1 MTLEEK
7 RADEG
12 RDGAGKEILYGVE
25 KFRGKAKWLVVSMVE
40 LVEVFIEERKVK
52 EPVTPVKHGVL
63 HQEEERELGNH
74 LQPAGRIDI
83 HHH

>member
-1 MTLEEK
+1 MTLEEE

-12 RDGAGKEILYGVE
+12 RDGAGKEILYGVK
-25 KFRGKAKWLVVSMVE
+25 KFRGKAKRLVVSMMK
-40 LVEVFIEERKVK
+40 LVEVLIEERKVK
-52 EPVTPVKHGVL
+52 EPMTPVKHGVL

-74 LQPAGRIDI
+74 LQPAGEIYI

>member
-40 LVEVFIEERKVK
+40 LVEVLIEERKVK
-52 EPVTPVKHGVL
+52 
-63 HQEEERELGNH
+63 
-74 LQPAGRIDI
+74 
-83 HHH
+83 